1 VTVSGI
7 SMELSVVQ
15 AERIIAVVEDVV
27 EKLGFLDSI
36 TPDVLQHRDE
46 LSKFI
51 GDEIKRTMDEQKS
64 LEARYEELI
73 EERAAMK
80 GMHNKNKYKEVQEEI
95 EDISRALKDST
106 NNLVRSLK
114 ENPNVSGNLIKVQRD
129 RTELRDLLVRVNQ
142 ELRDRGT
149 YTAITYRVDE
159 ENAAQVRFNQLK
171 TREKSLRDTVSNLQ
185 EQLTEEQRSF
195 TKTTQDQKL
204 AITSLK
210 DELQSIKGSASTNTK
225 FKRKESLAAVASY
238 WRELKLKER
247 VYEEQLAES
256 EDKIQTESVVNSETK
271 NFLLRKIKKLHQD
284 VEYWDNKYD
293 GDIEDMNRKI
303 EHLTAAREQQLE
315 QLEVLRA
322 RRQVELDAEREL
334 REEANLKAENARRDK
349 ALLKRQNIAAKVL
362 QRELR
367 GYLKRKAEFEALN
380 PKKGGKKGGKKK
392 K

>member
-1 VTVSGI
+1 
-7 SMELSVVQ
+7 MELSVVQ

-159 ENAAQVRFNQLK
+159 ENASQVRFNQLK

>member
-1 VTVSGI
+1 
-7 SMELSVVQ
+7 M
-15 AERIIAVVEDVV
+15 
-27 EKLGFLDSI
+27 
-36 TPDVLQHRDE
+36 
-46 LSKFI
+46 
-51 GDEIKRTMDEQKS
+51 
-64 LEARYEELI
+64 
-73 EERAAMK
+73 
-80 GMHNKNKYKEVQEEI
+80 
-95 EDISRALKDST
+95 
-106 NNLVRSLK
+106 
-114 ENPNVSGNLIKVQRD
+114 
-129 RTELRDLLVRVNQ
+129 
-142 ELRDRGT
+142 
-149 YTAITYRVDE
+149 
-159 ENAAQVRFNQLK
+159 
-171 TREKSLRDTVSNLQ
+171 
-185 EQLTEEQRSF
+185 
-195 TKTTQDQKL
+195 
-204 AITSLK
+204 
-210 DELQSIKGSASTNTK
+210 
-225 FKRKESLAAVASY
+225 
-238 WRELKLKER
+238 
-247 VYEEQLAES
+247 YEEQLAES

>member
-1 VTVSGI
+1 MV
-7 SMELSVVQ
+7 LSVVQ
-15 AERIIAVVEDVV
+15 AERIIAVVEDIV

-51 GDEIKRTMDEQKS
+51 GDEIKRTMDEQKA
-64 LEARYEELI
+64 LEARYEDLI

-80 GMHNKNKYKEVQEEI
+80 GMHNKKKYKEVQEEI

-149 YTAITYRVDE
+149 YTTITYRVDE
-159 ENAAQVRFNQLK
+159 ENAAQIRSNQLK
-171 TREKSLRDTVSNLQ
+171 TREKSLRDTVSDLQ
-185 EQLTEEQRSF
+185 EQLSGEQKSF
-195 TKTTQDQKL
+195 AKTTQDQRT

-256 EDKIQTESVVNSETK
+256 EDKIQTESVVNTETK
-271 NFLLRKIKKLHQD
+271 NFLLRKIKKLHED
-284 VEYWDNKYD
+284 IEYWDKKYD
-293 GDIEDMNRKI
+293 GDIEDMDHKI
-303 EHLTAAREQQLE
+303 EHLTATRDQQLV
-315 QLEVLRA
+315 QLEELRA

-334 REEANLKAENARRDK
+334 REEANLKAENARREK
-349 ALLKRQNIAAKVL
+349 ALMKRQNKAAKVL

-380 PKKGGKKGGKKK
+380 PKKGGKGGKGKKK

>member
-1 VTVSGI
+1 
-7 SMELSVVQ
+7 MELSVVQ

-51 GDEIKRTMDEQKS
+51 GDEIKRTMDAQQS
-64 LEARYEELI
+64 WEASYEELI

>member
-1 VTVSGI
+1 
-7 SMELSVVQ
+7 MELSVVQ

-159 ENAAQVRFNQLK
+159 ENASQVRFNQLK

-195 TKTTQDQKL
+195 TKTR
-204 AITSLK
+204 
-210 DELQSIKGSASTNTK
+210 N
-225 FKRKESLAAVASY
+225 
-238 WRELKLKER
+238 W
-247 VYEEQLAES
+247 
-256 EDKIQTESVVNSETK
+256 
-271 NFLLRKIKKLHQD
+271 
-284 VEYWDNKYD
+284 
-293 GDIEDMNRKI
+293 
-303 EHLTAAREQQLE
+303 
-315 QLEVLRA
+315 
-322 RRQVELDAEREL
+322 
-334 REEANLKAENARRDK
+334 
-349 ALLKRQNIAAKVL
+349 
-362 QRELR
+362 
-367 GYLKRKAEFEALN
+367 
-380 PKKGGKKGGKKK
+380 P
-392 K
+392 

>member
-1 VTVSGI
+1 
-7 SMELSVVQ
+7 
-15 AERIIAVVEDVV
+15 
-27 EKLGFLDSI
+27 
-36 TPDVLQHRDE
+36 
-46 LSKFI
+46 
-51 GDEIKRTMDEQKS
+51 
-64 LEARYEELI
+64 
-73 EERAAMK
+73 
-80 GMHNKNKYKEVQEEI
+80 
-95 EDISRALKDST
+95 
-106 NNLVRSLK
+106 
-114 ENPNVSGNLIKVQRD
+114 
-129 RTELRDLLVRVNQ
+129 
-142 ELRDRGT
+142 
-149 YTAITYRVDE
+149 
-159 ENAAQVRFNQLK
+159 
-171 TREKSLRDTVSNLQ
+171 
-185 EQLTEEQRSF
+185 
-195 TKTTQDQKL
+195 
-204 AITSLK
+204 
-210 DELQSIKGSASTNTK
+210 
-225 FKRKESLAAVASY
+225 
-238 WRELKLKER
+238 

-380 PKKGGKKGGKKK
+380 PKKGGQKGGKKK

>member
-1 VTVSGI
+1 
-7 SMELSVVQ
+7 M
-15 AERIIAVVEDVV
+15 
-27 EKLGFLDSI
+27 
-36 TPDVLQHRDE
+36 
-46 LSKFI
+46 
-51 GDEIKRTMDEQKS
+51 
-64 LEARYEELI
+64 
-73 EERAAMK
+73 
-80 GMHNKNKYKEVQEEI
+80 
-95 EDISRALKDST
+95 
-106 NNLVRSLK
+106 
-114 ENPNVSGNLIKVQRD
+114 
-129 RTELRDLLVRVNQ
+129 
-142 ELRDRGT
+142 
-149 YTAITYRVDE
+149 
-159 ENAAQVRFNQLK
+159 
-171 TREKSLRDTVSNLQ
+171 
-185 EQLTEEQRSF
+185 
-195 TKTTQDQKL
+195 
-204 AITSLK
+204 
-210 DELQSIKGSASTNTK
+210 
-225 FKRKESLAAVASY
+225 
-238 WRELKLKER
+238 
-247 VYEEQLAES
+247 YEEQLAES

-303 EHLTAAREQQLE
+303 EHLTAAWEQQLE

>member
-1 VTVSGI
+1 
-7 SMELSVVQ
+7 MELSVVQ
-15 AERIIAVVEDVV
+15 AERIVAIVEDVV

-334 REEANLKAENARRDK
+334 REEATLKAENARRDK